1 MPTGLSPDKQKKWR
15 EDYANRRASRARTIY
30 DRDFDLATLD
40 QLRSMGVKLIP
51 VELPK
56 LPWDSMMHLLTA
68 EGAAA
73 FDELTMTG
81 RDKLLTEQ
89 GPEDWPT
96 YFRASRFLSRRRIY
110 PGQSRAITG
119 HPADG
124 GHF

>member
-1 MPTGLSPDKQKKWR
+1 
-15 EDYANRRASRARTIY
+15 
-30 DRDFDLATLD
+30 
-40 QLRSMGVKLIP
+40 
-51 VELPK
+51 
-56 LPWDSMMHLLTA
+56 MHLLTA

-96 YFRASRFLSRRRIY
+96 YFRASRFYPAVEYI

-119 HPADG
+119 HPTDG